1 MTRRVSFPKGRTAE
15 ETAKP
20 SAFDVADGSPFP
32 CCGPPGMAGR
42 DWGGRRAFDA
52 LCARHAAGVAAR
64 RGAGDAAAE
73 STPAAVRRD
82 VCVIANVPRTAGLL
96 RIRGDSLERDMTA
109 AKAGMT

>member
-1 MTRRVSFPKGRTAE
+1 MG
-15 ETAKP
+15 KP

-42 DWGGRRAFDA
+42 DWGGRRALDT
-52 LCARHAAGVAAR
+52 LRARHAAGFAER

-96 RIRGDSLERDMTA
+96 RMERDMTA
-109 AKAGMT
+109 AKAGMTARVTSVSVNPAAR